1 MELKLFAQTTFNIGF
16 RDFSLNQ
23 HYSQSKSKFLY
34 SRTIARFS
42 VRCFTI
48 YFTHIAFILDLF
60 SSSMPLL
67 SLNQIDL
74 SDIRLIASDVDGT
87 LTQNGKFSS
96 DFISTLLD
104 LQSAGIQVLLVT
116 GRSAGWVSA
125 LVNYLPV
132 VGAIAENG
140 GLFLQPNGNQDLLSS
155 VPNVSRHRILLENT
169 FHHIKQKFPHLCTS
183 TDNQFRITDWT
194 FDVDNL
200 SADDIAAIALQC
212 DQMGWSFTY
221 SNVQCHIKPVH
232 QDKATG
238 LLSVL
243 SNHFPELNS
252 QQVLTIGDSPN
263 DEAMFNADL
272 FPVSVGVANIRH
284 YQDKMLHLPKYVT
297 QAPEFAGFSELAK
310 LLLQK

>member
-1 MELKLFAQTTFNIGF
+1 MTLLN
-16 RDFSLNQ
+16 LNQ
-23 HYSQSKSKFLY
+23 
-34 SRTIARFS
+34 A
-42 VRCFTI
+42 
-48 YFTHIAFILDLF
+48 
-60 SSSMPLL
+60 
-67 SLNQIDL
+67 DL
-74 SDIRLIASDVDGT
+74 SDIHLIASDVDGT
-87 LTQNGKFSS
+87 LTHNGKFSS

-104 LQSAGIQVLLVT
+104 LQSSGIKVLLVT

-132 VGAIAENG
+132 AGAISENG
-140 GLFLQPNGNQDLLSS
+140 GLFLQPNSQQDLLSS
-155 VPNVSRHRILLENT
+155 IPNISRHRILLENT
-169 FHHIKQKFPHLCTS
+169 FHHIKQTFPNLHPS

-200 SADDIAAIALQC
+200 STDDIQAISAQC
-212 DQMGWSFTY
+212 DLMGWSFTY
-221 SNVQCHIKPVH
+221 SNVQCHIKPIH

-243 SNHFPELNS
+243 NKHFPELAL

-263 DEAMFNADL
+263 DEAMFNPEL
-272 FPVSVGVANIRH
+272 FPISVGVANLRH

-297 QAPEFAGFSELAK
+297 HASEFAGFSELAK

>member
-1 MELKLFAQTTFNIGF
+1 
-16 RDFSLNQ
+16 
-23 HYSQSKSKFLY
+23 
-34 SRTIARFS
+34 
-42 VRCFTI
+42 
-48 YFTHIAFILDLF
+48 
-60 SSSMPLL
+60 MPLL
-67 SLNQIDL
+67 SLNKINL

-104 LQSAGIQVLLVT
+104 LQSAGIKVLLVT

-140 GLFLQPNGNQDLLSS
+140 GLFLQPNGNQDLLSL

-169 FHHIKQKFPHLCTS
+169 FHHIKQKFPHLRTS

-200 SADDIAAIALQC
+200 SVDDIQEIALQC
-212 DQMGWSFTY
+212 SQMGWSFTY

-243 SNHFPELNS
+243 SNHFPEVNS
-252 QQVLTIGDSPN
+252 QQVLTVGDSPN
-263 DEAMFNADL
+263 DEAMFNPDL

-310 LLLQK
+310 LLLHK